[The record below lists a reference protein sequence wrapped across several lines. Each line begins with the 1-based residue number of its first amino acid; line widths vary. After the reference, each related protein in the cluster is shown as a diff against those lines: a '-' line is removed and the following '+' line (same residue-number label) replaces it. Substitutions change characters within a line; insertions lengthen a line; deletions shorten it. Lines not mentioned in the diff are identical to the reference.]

1 LINNKIKGKMVN
13 LTTFELQD
21 CPTIEEGV
29 RLLKTQYRSNQ
40 LRYRERFLKPL
51 NLCLSMNAIRNL
63 DGIIQMYDSLFERV
77 KPYSY
82 KEAFEIQNA
91 TFRTKVFS
99 VIDVPEMIKNLGHT
113 RIATEGIELVNK
125 TWNQYKE
132 EFEEI
137 NLSQVYE
144 LHEVNGSQLGINEP
158 LYAIKCWCTSTNN
171 EHWLWEDTKKSP
183 LESIASCCMVYKK
196 MVGKIEYIIRQ
207 GDVFLFGMKNGQEV
221 EINEDDEVVALS
233 KEDYFSLLI
242 SQS

>member
-1 LINNKIKGKMVN
+1 MINLV
-13 LTTFELQD
+13 TFELQD
-21 CPTIEEGV
+21 CPTIEEGA

-40 LRYRERFLKPL
+40 LRFRERFLKPL
-51 NLCLSMNAIRNL
+51 NPWLSMNETRNFG
-63 DGIIQMYDSLFERV
+63 GIIQMYDSLFERV

-91 TFRTKVFS
+91 AFRAKIFS

-113 RIATEGIELVNK
+113 RISTEGIELVNK
-125 TWNQYKE
+125 TWNPYKE

-144 LHEVNGSQLGINEP
+144 LHEVNGSKLGVREP
-158 LYAIKCWCTSTNN
+158 MYAIKCWCTSTNN
-171 EHWLWEDTKKSP
+171 EHWLWAEKKKSP

-196 MVGKIEYIIRQ
+196 MLGKIEYIIRQ
-207 GDVFLFGMKNGQEV
+207 GDVFLFGMKNGEEV
-221 EINEDDEVVALS
+221 VLCEDDEVVALS
-233 KEDYFSLLI
+233 KEDYFSLLV